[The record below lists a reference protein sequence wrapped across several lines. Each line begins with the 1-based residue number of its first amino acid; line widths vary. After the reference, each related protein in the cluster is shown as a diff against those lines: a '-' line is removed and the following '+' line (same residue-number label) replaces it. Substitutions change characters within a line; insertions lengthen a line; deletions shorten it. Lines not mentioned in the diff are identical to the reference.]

1 MGNKILG
8 TYNYREGG
16 SIYININDNMKYNTP
31 VNTQIHEMNHMHL
44 DNATTLGNVL
54 KMLEMERCCTPSID
68 QNHVLLIE
76 KYQQIIRSNTSV
88 IQEIYANGIELLLLQ
103 HLGNENIKETAYQ
116 QKTDDYKHYCD
127 VLKFIVDD
135 KKKEYIEKH
144 RNINL
149 LCFYALAVENCF
161 VEFIFEI
168 KDEGW
173 DLNKYF
179 QKTRCNPNSR
189 LEYALNSMRENDVN
203 ELLACISEQN
213 VGEIVEAL
221 YTVGILKYSEN
232 VLKELKA
239 IGDYIGDGY
248 INEEQA
254 NYWMENY
261 QRQIEE
267 RIKVFD
273 FEFLRR
279 FENKIENYTQLK
291 NKNVCILNLGNE
303 ENNKNKL
310 NVYIHECG
318 EYECYQGGIEA
329 VNACIGDFNCICIPS
344 ADFSFIDR
352 CPKYFKANRKLFVL
366 FENYSECNYWIKKYV
381 INGDFYIGDL
391 YDSEVNNFFSIL
403 VFADRLQSGIIYLF
417 PTTKRLAQRIV
428 EENKLSDRITYS
440 NERAFFTVIAG
451 LGTKADMLKDI
462 QWIFAFITGSKGTY
476 NPKEDSAA
484 QLSYDLVVNLLNSSF
499 DLLEKDNYYLK
510 YILPTERTIGKPF
523 FIPMLFEKG
532 YNTGK
537 IYTCDERYIVLFPN
551 KNIGKQWMLKHCRN
565 TEEKEI
571 PTVVGVDKLYWR
583 ELGPRLRNVDRKI
596 ILCLDVLPTK
606 DLDVYKE
613 FSLQQLNEI
622 IMK

>member
-16 SIYININDNMKYNTP
+16 SIYININDNMKYDTS

-68 QNHVLLIE
+68 QKHILLIE
-76 KYQQIIRSNTSV
+76 KYQQIIRENTTV

-103 HLGNENIKETAYQ
+103 HLGNENMKETAYQ
-116 QKTDDYKHYCD
+116 RKPDDYKHYCD

-135 KKKEYIEKH
+135 KGKEYIEKH

-149 LCFYALAVENCF
+149 LCFYALAVEKCF
-161 VEFIFEI
+161 VESIFEE

-173 DLNKYF
+173 DVKKYF
-179 QKTRCNPNSR
+179 QKARCNPNSR
-189 LEYALNSMRENDVN
+189 LEYALNSMRENDEN
-203 ELLACISEQN
+203 KLLSCIREQN
-213 VGEIVEAL
+213 VEEIVEAL
-221 YTVGILKYSEN
+221 YTVGILKYSEDAI
-232 VLKELKA
+232 KELKA
-239 IGDYIGDGY
+239 IREFIGDGY
-248 INEEQA
+248 INDEQA
-254 NYWMENY
+254 NYWLEIY

-267 RIKVFD
+267 HIKVFD
-273 FEFLRR
+273 FKFLKRL
-279 FENKIENYTQLK
+279 ENKIKNITQMK
-291 NKNVCILNLGNE
+291 NKNVCILNPGNE
-303 ENNKNKL
+303 ENDKKKL

-318 EYECYQGGIEA
+318 EYECYQGDIEA

-352 CPKYFKANRKLFVL
+352 CPKYFKANEKLFVL
-366 FENYSECNYWIKKYV
+366 FQDYTECNYWIKECV

-428 EENKLSDRITYS
+428 EENKLLDRIIYS

-451 LGTKADMLKDI
+451 LGTKVDMLKDI
-462 QWIFAFITGSKGTY
+462 QWIFAFITGSKGSY
-476 NPKEDSAA
+476 NPAEDSAA
-484 QLSYDLVVNLLNSSF
+484 QLSYDFVVNLLNSSF

-532 YNTGK
+532 HNTGK
-537 IYTCDERYIVLFPN
+537 IYTYDERYIILFPN
-551 KNIGKQWMLKHCRN
+551 KNIEKQWISKYYHN
-565 TEEKEI
+565 KGGKEI
-571 PTVVGVDKLYWR
+571 PTVVGVDKVYWK
-583 ELGPRLRNVDRKI
+583 ELEARLRNVDRKI
-596 ILCLDVLPTK
+596 ILCICVLPTK
-606 DLDVYKE
+606 DSDVYKE
-613 FSLQQLNEI
+613 LSLQQLNEI
-622 IMK
+622 IK